1 MYDLTRPDKPIKRY
15 FVAVSSN
22 GLFYAFRSSE
32 SRIYTYACIATQGSQ
47 YDSYAYWHSRK
58 DLGERQLR
66 QCQKY
71 NTIYEL
77 VKVKEV
83 TSKEFAQIKRTVMRL
98 IVNAQLK
105 DFKPLDEI
113 EVPAN

>member
-1 MYDLTRPDKPIKRY
+1 MYDLSRPDKPIKRY

-32 SRIYTYACIATQGSQ
+32 SRIYTYACIATQGNQ

-71 NTIYEL
+71 NSIYEL
-77 VKVKEV
+77 VEVKEV
-83 TSKEFAQIKRTVMRL
+83 TSKEFVQIKRTVMKV
-98 IVNAQLK
+98 IVNAQHK
-105 DFKPLDEI
+105 DFNTEV
-113 EVPAN
+113 EVPTN